1 MTEDDL
7 FIFGPAGPVTVA
19 EPACCGCGVTWGVP
33 WSKGDLKRGELAAL
47 CLKGAAEDFSLPLQ
61 SRPAAYWP
69 DGSIKW
75 SLHSAVCPEGN
86 TAGYR
91 LERSAGQSAVSAAF
105 QVSLEETEEAYIVDT
120 GSIRCTVVKRG
131 AGVISRIIRRD
142 TAESGDR
149 TTIMDIMELWRR
161 G

>member
-1 MTEDDL
+1 MTSL
-7 FIFGPAGPVTVA
+7 SSALPVQLRWLNPPAA
-19 EPACCGCGVTWGVP
+19 AAGVTWGVP

-75 SLHSAVCPEGN
+75 SLHSAVCPEGS
-86 TAGYR
+86 TAGYT
-91 LERSAGQSAVSAAF
+91 LVRSAGQSAVPAAF
-105 QVSLEETEEAYIVDT
+105 QVSVEETEEAYIVDT
-120 GSIRCTVVKRG
+120 GSILCTVVKHG
-131 AGVISRIIRRD
+131 PGMISRIIRRD

-149 TTIMDIMELWRR
+149 TRIPDIMELSRR